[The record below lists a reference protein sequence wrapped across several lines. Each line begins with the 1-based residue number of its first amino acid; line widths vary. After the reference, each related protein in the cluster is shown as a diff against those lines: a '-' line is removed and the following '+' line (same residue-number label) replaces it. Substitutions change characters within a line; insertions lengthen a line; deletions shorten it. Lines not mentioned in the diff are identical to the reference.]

1 LLLARALSL
10 SLSLSHPLSLS
21 LSLSIHIYSIFS
33 AELLSRLACPRI
45 QKGTLLLSSTPKSD
59 FSFGGSVVLIYRHD
73 PYGTEGVIINQ
84 DIGPLEEYLY
94 PNGSEVLDL
103 HALLVQKY
111 EY

>member
-1 LLLARALSL
+1 M
-10 SLSLSHPLSLS
+10 
-21 LSLSIHIYSIFS
+21 
-33 AELLSRLACPRI
+33 
-45 QKGTLLLSSTPKSD
+45 
-59 FSFGGSVVLIYRHD
+59 LIYRHD

>member
-1 LLLARALSL
+1 
-10 SLSLSHPLSLS
+10 
-21 LSLSIHIYSIFS
+21 
-33 AELLSRLACPRI
+33 LSRLACPRI
-45 QKGTLLLSSTPKSD
+45 QKGTLLLSSNPKSD